1 MPAVKKTDTLE
12 ASLKKLESIVD
23 KLEGG
28 QLDLEAS
35 LALFEEGVSLTKAC
49 QKKLGDAE
57 KKIKILTDKH
67 GLVDF
72 DEDE

>member
-1 MPAVKKTDTLE
+1 MPAAKKTDTLE

-35 LALFEEGVSLTKAC
+35 LALFEEGVSLTKTC